1 MKFLKFCGSAPP
13 ILAATLC
20 AFATAP
26 LTSSVYGAESDSS
39 GTIEEIVVTSRR
51 RAESQ
56 QDVPLAVTAFTS
68 EDIERINPD
77 TLRDIDGRMPNV
89 FIGRQTAGP
98 QMGAIYIRGLGYAD
112 VEKNIPPAV
121 GVIVDGV
128 YQGTNTGQLI
138 DMFDVEQVEVNRGPQ
153 GVLFGKNTTGGTI
166 VVKRVQPEFNEWGFS
181 VAGELGNFDKQDL
194 KARVNIPLVDDK
206 LALKI
211 GGILKERDGYYDNI
225 NTGKSAGDI
234 DYSSATFALKWAPA
248 DNFVATLTYDYLK
261 DRSDS
266 VAMDARYNGDDPW
279 VNENDFDAQTK
290 YDQDMLGLVM
300 DWDIG
305 GMTLSS
311 ITGWVD
317 SSDWVQQDFDSATL
331 TSIDDSVSPVIAPE
345 PLAQLHT
352 LRDQTYKQFS
362 QELRLSGSFNENWHF
377 NVGGF
382 YWDAEITN
390 QQTTN
395 AIAQLGNF
403 TLAPGYPFGPQT
415 CPEFGA
421 LDGTGTVPGFLFPH
435 PILGDAYC
443 QTPYIPDPT
452 GELGDFRTPVF
463 SVQDFSEDVKSWA
476 LFGSVDWDVTDNFEL
491 SAGLRYIDEKK
502 DMTNNFTAL
511 APPPP
516 AGFPV
521 DESDSWDDVILRF
534 TANWALTDNNRL
546 YFSYADGFRSGG
558 YASRA
563 NNPNQLTYDPEDV
576 TTYEVGSKNDFM
588 EGRLRLNG
596 TFFYTDMKD
605 QQYGVVLQDPF
616 QAPGTNTVVNNAD
629 KTEILGF
636 EVDMTALIGEYFS
649 LVGQVGIQDAE
660 RKSYEEDCTRVPVPP
675 LGTAG
680 GPGTTCPDTIVLPAQ
695 QLPRAPDWNWSL
707 TGIWDQQFGGT
718 RMNASLTVR
727 GQDDFVISS
736 NLLTGESTV
745 AQDGYTLVDGRIA
758 LEWGLNGGDDRLTV
772 ALYGRNLGDKE
783 YKDYELPLGDTGGFQ
798 GWGPPRTY
806 ALEVRWDH

>member
-1 MKFLKFCGSAPP
+1 MRILKLSGSAQP

-20 AFATAP
+20 AFAAAP
-26 LTSSVYGAESDSS
+26 LTSTAYGAESDTG

-56 QDVPLAVTAFTS
+56 QDVPLAVTAFNS
-68 EDIERINPD
+68 DDIERISPD

-98 QMGAIYIRGLGYAD
+98 QMGAIFIRGLGYAD

-121 GVIVDGV
+121 GVIVDGI

-166 VVKRVQPEFNEWGFS
+166 VVKRVQPEFNEWGFNI
-181 VAGELGNFDKQDL
+181 AGELGNYDRQDL
-194 KARVNIPLVDDK
+194 KARVNIPLVDDR
-206 LALKI
+206 LALKV
-211 GGILKERDGYYDNI
+211 GGIVKERAGFYDNI
-225 NTGKSAGDI
+225 NTGESAGDI
-234 DYSSATFALKWAPA
+234 DYSSATFALKWQPA
-248 DNFVATLTYDYLK
+248 DSFVATLTYDYLK

-279 VNENDFDAQTK
+279 VNENDWDAQTK
-290 YDQDMLGLVM
+290 YDQDMFGLVM

-317 SSDWVQQDFDSATL
+317 SADRVEQDFDSATL
-331 TSIDDSVSPVIAPE
+331 ASIDDDVSPPIAPQ

-352 LRDQTYKQFS
+352 IRDATYKQFS
-362 QELRLSGSFNENWHF
+362 QELRLAGSFSDNWHF

-390 QQTTN
+390 EQTTN
-395 AIAQLGNF
+395 AIAQLQNF
-403 TLAPGYPFGPQT
+403 AAPAG
-415 CPEFGA
+415 CDVFGA
-421 LDGTGTVPGFLFPH
+421 LDPANPFAGFLIPH
-435 PILGDAYC
+435 PVLGDAYC
-443 QTPYIPDPT
+443 QTPYLPT
-452 GELGDFRTPVF
+452 PGGDFGPFETLGF
-463 SVQDFSEDVKSWA
+463 SVQDLAEDIQSWA
-476 LFGSVDWDVTDNFEL
+476 LFGSVDWDVTDSFEL
-491 SAGLRYIDEKK
+491 SAGLRYIDEEK
-502 DMTNNFTAL
+502 DFRNNYTAV

-516 AGFPV
+516 PGFPV
-521 DESDSWDDVILRF
+521 NESDSWDDVILRF
-534 TANWALTDNNRL
+534 TANWAVTDNNRL

-558 YASRA
+558 FASRA
-563 NNPNQLTYDPEDV
+563 NQVDQLTFDPEDV

-588 EGRLRLNG
+588 EGKLRLNA

-616 QAPGTNTVVNNAD
+616 NAPGTNTVVNNAD

-636 EVDMTALIGEYFS
+636 EVDMTALIGDYFT

-660 RKSYEEDCTRVPVPP
+660 RKGYDEECGRVPVGP

-680 GPGTTCPDTIVLPAQ
+680 IPGVPPCEGDTISLPAQ

-727 GQDDFVISS
+727 GQDDFIIAN
-736 NLLTGESTV
+736 NLVTGETTV
-745 AQDGYTLVDGRIA
+745 AQDGYTLLDARIA
-758 LEWGLNGGDDRLTV
+758 LEWRLNQGQDRLTV
-772 ALYGRNLGDKE
+772 GLYGRNLTDEE

-798 GWGPPRTY
+798 GWGPPRHY

>member
-1 MKFLKFCGSAPP
+1 MRFLKLSGSAPP

-26 LTSSVYGAESDSS
+26 VTSTAYGAESDTG

-56 QDVPLAVTAFTS
+56 QDVPLAVTAFNP
-68 EDIERINPD
+68 DDLERINPD

-121 GVIVDGV
+121 GVIVDGI

-166 VVKRVQPEFNEWGFS
+166 VVKRVRPEFNEWGFS
-181 VAGELGNFDKQDL
+181 VAGELGNYNRQDL
-194 KARVNIPLVDDK
+194 KGRVNIPLIDDR
-206 LALKI
+206 LALKV
-211 GGILKERDGYYDNI
+211 GGIVKERDGYYDNI
-225 NTGKSAGDI
+225 NTGESAGDI
-234 DYSSATFALKWAPA
+234 DFSSATFALRWAPT
-248 DNFVATLTYDYLK
+248 DTFDATLTYDYLK

-279 VNENDFDAQTK
+279 INENDWDAQTE
-290 YDQDMLGLVM
+290 YDQDMFGLVM
-300 DWDIG
+300 DWDINEN
-305 GMTLSS
+305 LSLHS

-317 SSDWVQQDFDSATL
+317 SSDWVEQDFDSATRA
-331 TSIDDSVSPVIAPE
+331 SVDDSVSPPIAPT

-362 QELRLSGSFNENWHF
+362 QELRLSGSFSDNWHF
-377 NVGGF
+377 NLGGF

-395 AIAQLGNF
+395 AIAQLQNP
-403 TLAPGYPFGPQT
+403 TPLT
-415 CPEFGA
+415 CLQFGA
-421 LDGTGTVPGFLFPH
+421 LDGTGIVPGFLIANPT
-435 PILGDAYC
+435 LGDAYC
-443 QTPYIPDPT
+443 QTPSIPDPT
-452 GELGDFRTPVF
+452 GELGDQRTLVF
-463 SVQDFSEDVKSWA
+463 SVQDLAEEVKSWA
-476 LFGSVDWDVTDNFEL
+476 VFGSVDWDVTDNLEL
-491 SAGLRYIDEKK
+491 SAGLRYIDEEK
-502 DMTNNFTAL
+502 DFSNNYTAL

-516 AGFPV
+516 PGFPF
-521 DESDSWDDVILRF
+521 DGKDSWDDVIFRF
-534 TANWALTDNNRL
+534 TANWAITDNNRL
-546 YFSYADGFRSGG
+546 YFSYADGYRSGG
-558 YASRA
+558 FGSRT
-563 NNPNQLTYDPEDV
+563 NEVDQITFDPEDV
-576 TTYEVGSKNDFM
+576 TTYEIGSKNDFM
-588 EGRLRLNG
+588 EGKLRLNA
-596 TFFYTDMKD
+596 TAFYTDMKD
-605 QQYGVVLQDPF
+605 QQYGVVLQTPF
-616 QAPGTNTVVNNAD
+616 AAPGTNTVVNNAD

-636 EVDMTALIGEYFS
+636 EVDMTALIGDYFT

-660 RKSYEEDCTRVPVPP
+660 RKAYDEDCDRVPIGP

-680 GPGTTCPDTIVLPAQ
+680 IPGVPPCEGNTISLPAQ
-695 QLPRAPDWNWSL
+695 QLPRAPDWNWAL

-718 RMNASLTVR
+718 RLNASLTVR

-736 NLLTGESTV
+736 NLLTGETSV

-758 LEWGLNGGDDRLTV
+758 LGWQFNGGQDQLTV
-772 ALYGRNLGDKE
+772 ALYGRNLGDKA
-783 YKDYELPLGDTGGFQ
+783 YKDYELPLGATGGFQ
-798 GWGPPRTY
+798 GWGPPRHY